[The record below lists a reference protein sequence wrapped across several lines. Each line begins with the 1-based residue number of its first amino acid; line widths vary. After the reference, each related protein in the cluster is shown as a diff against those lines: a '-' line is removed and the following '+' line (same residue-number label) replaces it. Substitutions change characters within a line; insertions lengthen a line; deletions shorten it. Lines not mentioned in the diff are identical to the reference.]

1 MKLAKNE
8 RLLLYLLSRAL
19 RGERG
24 RVSYFPEEAERIA
37 ANHGVLPLLFDVVSP
52 PEGSGMA
59 RATMQCV
66 QQSYHLLVASR
77 RYAALLQ
84 EGGCAV
90 AVLKGASIAAV
101 YPVPE
106 YRKSGDLDI
115 LLLRRQDFERADAIL
130 RSAGAVVQESQHAN
144 HHVAY
149 DLPEGFDL
157 ELHMSLVED
166 FDNKSV
172 NRTLAVMQERMPYAT
187 RTVLGAE
194 LPVLEDGEQALS
206 LLLHMLQHYLRAG
219 FGLKLLC
226 DWVCFWK
233 GGVAKEQ
240 RERYRSHI
248 ERLGLE
254 GFSEMVTDA
263 CCRYLGLPR
272 NAVADLLPEDNEERA
287 VLCVKFLREIF
298 DSEEFGKTS
307 VDRMVVLRGT
317 GILDYVREFHHQMHL
332 NFPRAG
338 RWPLLWPGLWGVTLV
353 RFLRNNRRYRKTS
366 LFRVLQT
373 TKERSK
379 LSPVLRLFEKIDT
392 SNCEK

>member
-272 NAVADLLPEDNEERA
+272 NAVADLPRSSVKLPLTGWSFCGGRGFWTMSGSSIIR
-287 VLCVKFLREIF
+287 CTSIF
-298 DSEEFGKTS
+298 HGQD
-307 VDRMVVLRGT
+307 
-317 GILDYVREFHHQMHL
+317 
-332 NFPRAG
+332 AG
-338 RWPLLWPGLWGVTLV
+338 RFYGRGSGESRWSGFYATIGDIGRLAYFECCKP
-353 RFLRNNRRYRKTS
+353 RKSAASYHQFYAYLRK
-366 LFRVLQT
+366 
-373 TKERSK
+373 
-379 LSPVLRLFEKIDT
+379 
-392 SNCEK
+392 

>member
-298 DSEEFGKTS
+298 DEFGKTS